1 MRVPL
6 CNFFDERS
14 ELVALPSKYAAL
26 NERILQRRKAGN
38 QRAQLS
44 AGGYASPR
52 AHSVRKSMGPLPHLE
67 RFDLRAQPTASGELL
82 RSRA

>member
-44 AGGYASPR
+44 FASASEFRPVARGRRRPR
-52 AHSVRKSMGPLPHLE
+52 
-67 RFDLRAQPTASGELL
+67 LRQGVAAPSGRIPSLGREL
-82 RSRA
+82 AANA